1 MPNGD
6 RGKASLEVTLAS
18 WWASDPRGSR
28 IATRTASPPV
38 APGSPAGG
46 KPPLTR
52 GRSSSSWTAPAGS
65 APSKRGNC
73 APQSGVGST
82 CAERRDRG
90 KVQRPLGQGQLDQQ
104 LRLAGS
110 AGSGGKSLEGHG
122 RGAYRGRSRRIGRR
136 LPGGDTPGTAD
147 ESGRGDGEPPEGHHA
162 RKLGNRGNHHR
173 PPSPERKAPST
184 PTSSSALTAT

>member
-122 RGAYRGRSRRIGRR
+122 RGAYRGRSAASAGACLGETPQERQAKAAEETENRRKVIMLVNPETGETITDPRHRSARR
-136 LPGGDTPGTAD
+136 HLRQPQVL
-147 ESGRGDGEPPEGHHA
+147 R
-162 RKLGNRGNHHR
+162 
-173 PPSPERKAPST
+173 
-184 PTSSSALTAT
+184 